1 MKKTSW
7 LYDGRK
13 WYYFN
18 SDGKRKLSNQWQIE

>member
-7 LYDGRK
+7 LYDGGK

-18 SDGKRKLSNQWQIE
+18 SDGKRKLSN

>member
-7 LYDGRK
+7 LYDGGK

-18 SDGKRKLSNQWQIE
+18 SDGKRKLSNQW